1 MESKNWIQQTKWILQ
16 QRKNRQMCYKNNG
29 KYITRRE
36 AKKIVNNHKF
46 NKQTDK
52 IYGNTNTSKFGKLVQ
67 QKIKKKLY

>member
-1 MESKNWIQQTKWILQ
+1 MESKNWRQQTKWILQ

-52 IYGNTNTSKFGKLVQ
+52 NSNL
-67 QKIKKKLY
+67 